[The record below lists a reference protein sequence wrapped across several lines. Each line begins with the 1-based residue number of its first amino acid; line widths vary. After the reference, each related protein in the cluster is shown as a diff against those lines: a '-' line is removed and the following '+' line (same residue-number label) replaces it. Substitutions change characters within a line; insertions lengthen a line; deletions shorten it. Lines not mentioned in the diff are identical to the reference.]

1 MLEDFGYVIFIY
13 ISVGLALLWAVFNA
27 YSVTSIKMK
36 SGNSTT
42 ESLISQDKIDT
53 IIKIGTRIQEGAD
66 SFLK

>member
-13 ISVGLALLWAVFNA
+13 VSVGLALVWALFNA
-27 YSVTSIKMK
+27 YAVTSINMK
-36 SGNSTT
+36 SGDSTT

-53 IIKIGTRIQEGAD
+53 VIKIGTKIQEGAD